1 VSRLRAIDVARG
13 AGISVQQVRNYEALG
28 VLPPFERTAGN
39 FRIFTAEHVAAVRVV
54 RLLSEGHG
62 WERTRTIMRAVHAG
76 DTEIALSTVDRSHA
90 ELDRERAE
98 IAGVLGAFASVAA
111 QSPAAHGP
119 AARPPVAPDAAGTP
133 PAAAPDAAGTPPA
146 AAPNAAG
153 TPPAAA
159 PNAAGTPP
167 PARRHYRIGAVA
179 DAVGARTSSLRLWE
193 RRGLLRPVRERGT
206 GYRVYDEA
214 ELHRARVVALLRR
227 GNYPIAIVRAV
238 VDELRATGSPQRVRA
253 ELARR
258 EQDLN
263 RRSRLRLRASAALHD
278 YLTGMRR

>member
-1 VSRLRAIDVARG
+1 MSRLRAIDVARG

-133 PAAAPDAAGTPPA
+133 PAAAP
-146 AAPNAAG
+146 
-153 TPPAAA
+153 
-159 PNAAGTPP
+159 NAAGTPP
-167 PARRHYRIGAVA
+167 PARRHYRTGAVA

>member
-1 VSRLRAIDVARG
+1 MLSGVARLRAIDVARD

-39 FRIFTAEHVAAVRVV
+39 YRIFTAEHVAAVRVV
-54 RLLSEGHG
+54 RLLSDGHG

-76 DTEIALSTVDRSHA
+76 DVEAALSTVDSGHA

-98 IAGVLGAFASVAA
+98 IARVLGAFAAVAA
-111 QSPAAHGP
+111 PK
-119 AARPPVAPDAAGTP
+119 P
-133 PAAAPDAAGTPPA
+133 PAASKV
-146 AAPNAAG
+146 
-153 TPPAAA
+153 
-159 PNAAGTPP
+159 
-167 PARRHYRIGAVA
+167 ARYRIGAVA
-179 DAVGARTSSLRLWE
+179 DAVGARTSALRLWE
-193 RRGLLRPVRERGT
+193 RYDLLRPARERGT

-238 VDELRATGSPQRVRA
+238 IDEMRTSGSPDRLRA

-258 EQDLN
+258 EQDLHH
-263 RRSRLRLRASAALHD
+263 RSRLRLRASAALYD
-278 YLTGMRR
+278 YLTGTTR